1 LSSINSREVRKF
13 GIIAFIFFG
22 SLCALGIWVKKPV
35 PTYFFGFL
43 AALGFGFILI
53 PARLTP
59 VYAAWLK
66 IAHAIGKVVTILIL
80 TLAYYFVITP
90 SAFIKRIFGGLPI
103 PVKPDEKAETYWVT
117 RTEAAQ
123 PKERFFKRY

>member
-1 LSSINSREVRKF
+1 MKKPVPSY
-13 GIIAFIFFG
+13 FFG
-22 SLCALGIWVKKPV
+22 SLAL
-35 PTYFFGFL
+35 
-43 AALGFGFILI
+43 LGFGFILI

-80 TLAYYFVITP
+80 TLAYYLVITP
-90 SAFIKRIFGGLPI
+90 SGFIKRIFGGLPI
-103 PVKPDEKAETYWVT
+103 PVKPDKEAPSYWVT
-117 RTEAAQ
+117 RTEPAQ